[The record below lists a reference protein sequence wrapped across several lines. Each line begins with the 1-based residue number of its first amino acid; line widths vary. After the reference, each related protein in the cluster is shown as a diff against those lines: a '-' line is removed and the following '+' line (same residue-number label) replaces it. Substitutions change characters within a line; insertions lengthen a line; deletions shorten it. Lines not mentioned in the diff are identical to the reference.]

1 MRLFLY
7 TLLVSTLAI
16 SKTVRTDNPQP
27 SDQTNLELSVSND
40 QSNSYQNQ
48 NSLKAD
54 VTNDGKHASLDASSQ
69 TVQNSQS
76 KNELHLNIE
85 QSDTDSD
92 PNDSTISN
100 SAMTNENIN
109 TLQQQSYNFKESNS
123 LLLNMQN
130 NNIDNDNNNSPDS
143 GTDDLESNNPT
154 GQNFGLISPQPDGA
168 SPQILGSGIQTNS
181 PTQGQNI
188 MSLSG
193 TDPNSINNAD
203 AYGPTQPRD
212 SSSPQGSPINYNDDN
227 IPTAGGSSNGNT
239 PPSSGG
245 TTSPDSSQ
253 IGSGSLPISTS
264 PGGQNGLNPSL
275 FDPNSPNDAGTFG
288 PSQFPDSSSLQG
300 SPNNNN
306 NDNIPPAGG
315 ISNGNT
321 PPSSGGPASPD
332 SPQIGSGSLPIS
344 TSPGG
349 QNGLNPSLFDPN
361 SPNDAGTFGPS
372 QFPDSSSLQGS
383 PNNNN
388 NDNIPPAGGL
398 SNGNSPPSSEGSSTV
413 TNLYTKSSELSN
425 SEYFNGGVSHSESSQ
440 FEESISITSD
450 STEMETQQYVLNSYS
465 SGKFICDGYGKIIGV
480 VFNHSA
486 DSGQGLDTIDLDT
499 NSVIWEDINMLGLD
513 IYQFSGNA
521 GNYVGDKADNA
532 YTSSKNSL
540 GDAANYVGDKADN
553 AYTSSKNSL
562 GDAAA
567 GGSSNG
573 NTPPSSGGP
582 SSLDSPQIGSG
593 SLPISTSPGGQN
605 GLNPSLF
612 DPNSPND
619 AGTFGPSQF
628 PDSSSLQGS
637 PNNNN
642 NDNIPPAG
650 GSSNGNTP
658 PSSGGPA
665 SPSYPQFGIGL
676 VPLSYLPSGQNGVNP
691 SLFDPN
697 SINNAGGSSNG
708 NTPPSSGGPASP
720 DSPQIGSGSIPIS
733 TSPGGQ
739 NGLNPSLFDPNS
751 PNDAGSNDAGSF
763 GPSQFP
769 DSSSLQGSPNN
780 NNNDNIPPA
789 GGLSNGNSPPSSEG
803 SSTVT
808 NLYTKSSEL
817 SNSEYFN
824 GGVSHSES
832 SQFEESIS
840 ITSDST
846 EMETQQY
853 VLNSYSSGKFIC
865 DGYGK
870 IIGVVFNHS
879 ADSGQGLDT
888 IDLDTNSV
896 IWEDINML
904 GLDIYQFSGNAGNYV
919 GDKADNAYTSSKNSL
934 GDAAN
939 YVGDKADNAYT
950 ASKNSL
956 GDAANYVGD
965 KADNAY
971 TSSKNSLGD
980 AANHVGDIADNAYTS
995 SKNSL
1000 GDAANY
1006 VGDKADNAYTASKN
1020 SLGDAAN
1027 YVGDKA
1033 GAVNDASKEAG
1044 NSIHSATND
1053 YGHDLYDAGHNFK
1066 ENAFGS
1072 SDGDVTNNV

>member
-388 NDNIPPAGGL
+388 NDNIPPAGG
-398 SNGNSPPSSEGSSTV
+398 
-413 TNLYTKSSELSN
+413 
-425 SEYFNGGVSHSESSQ
+425 
-440 FEESISITSD
+440 
-450 STEMETQQYVLNSYS
+450 
-465 SGKFICDGYGKIIGV
+465 
-480 VFNHSA
+480 
-486 DSGQGLDTIDLDT
+486 
-499 NSVIWEDINMLGLD
+499 
-513 IYQFSGNA
+513 
-521 GNYVGDKADNA
+521 
-532 YTSSKNSL
+532 
-540 GDAANYVGDKADN
+540 
-553 AYTSSKNSL
+553 
-562 GDAAA
+562 
-567 GGSSNG
+567 
-573 NTPPSSGGP
+573 
-582 SSLDSPQIGSG
+582 
-593 SLPISTSPGGQN
+593 
-605 GLNPSLF
+605 
-612 DPNSPND
+612 
-619 AGTFGPSQF
+619 
-628 PDSSSLQGS
+628 
-637 PNNNN
+637 
-642 NDNIPPAG
+642 
-650 GSSNGNTP
+650 SSNGNTP

-697 SINNAGGSSNG
+697 SINNAGAFGPSQPPDSSSPQGSPNNNNNDNIPPAGGSSNG

-1006 VGDKADNAYTASKN
+1006 VGDKA
-1020 SLGDAAN
+1020 
-1027 YVGDKA
+1027 

>member
-109 TLQQQSYNFKESNS
+109 TLQQQSYNFKEN
-123 LLLNMQN
+123 
-130 NNIDNDNNNSPDS
+130 S

-388 NDNIPPAGGL
+388 NDNIPPAGG
-398 SNGNSPPSSEGSSTV
+398 
-413 TNLYTKSSELSN
+413 
-425 SEYFNGGVSHSESSQ
+425 
-440 FEESISITSD
+440 
-450 STEMETQQYVLNSYS
+450 
-465 SGKFICDGYGKIIGV
+465 
-480 VFNHSA
+480 
-486 DSGQGLDTIDLDT
+486 
-499 NSVIWEDINMLGLD
+499 
-513 IYQFSGNA
+513 
-521 GNYVGDKADNA
+521 
-532 YTSSKNSL
+532 
-540 GDAANYVGDKADN
+540 
-553 AYTSSKNSL
+553 
-562 GDAAA
+562 
-567 GGSSNG
+567 SSNG

-697 SINNAGGSSNG
+697 SINNAGAFGPSQPPDSSSPQGSPNNNNNDNIPPAGGSSNG

-980 AANHVGDIADNAYTS
+980 AAN
-995 SKNSL
+995 
-1000 GDAANY
+1000 
-1006 VGDKADNAYTASKN
+1006 
-1020 SLGDAAN
+1020 

>member
-109 TLQQQSYNFKESNS
+109 TLQQQSYNFKEN
-123 LLLNMQN
+123 
-130 NNIDNDNNNSPDS
+130 S

-388 NDNIPPAGGL
+388 NDNIPP
-398 SNGNSPPSSEGSSTV
+398 
-413 TNLYTKSSELSN
+413 
-425 SEYFNGGVSHSESSQ
+425 
-440 FEESISITSD
+440 
-450 STEMETQQYVLNSYS
+450 
-465 SGKFICDGYGKIIGV
+465 
-480 VFNHSA
+480 
-486 DSGQGLDTIDLDT
+486 
-499 NSVIWEDINMLGLD
+499 
-513 IYQFSGNA
+513 
-521 GNYVGDKADNA
+521 
-532 YTSSKNSL
+532 
-540 GDAANYVGDKADN
+540 
-553 AYTSSKNSL
+553 
-562 GDAAA
+562 
-567 GGSSNG
+567 
-573 NTPPSSGGP
+573 
-582 SSLDSPQIGSG
+582 
-593 SLPISTSPGGQN
+593 
-605 GLNPSLF
+605 
-612 DPNSPND
+612 
-619 AGTFGPSQF
+619 
-628 PDSSSLQGS
+628 
-637 PNNNN
+637 
-642 NDNIPPAG
+642 
-650 GSSNGNTP
+650 
-658 PSSGGPA
+658 
-665 SPSYPQFGIGL
+665 
-676 VPLSYLPSGQNGVNP
+676 
-691 SLFDPN
+691 
-697 SINNAGGSSNG
+697 AGGSSNG

-980 AANHVGDIADNAYTS
+980 AAN
-995 SKNSL
+995 
-1000 GDAANY
+1000 
-1006 VGDKADNAYTASKN
+1006 
-1020 SLGDAAN
+1020 